1 MENYKILL
9 KEIKE
14 YLHKWK
20 DNPRSWIRRQY
31 CQDDNI
37 PSNQSTDSTQILSES
52 QVAYLP
58 GILPIPEIGRLILK
72 CMWKC
77 KGLKIPQTI
86 LQKRNKVGEP
96 TCSNFKSY
104 QKATLINN
112 FQIYRQKVDLWLPMS
127 DKRRNVEE
135 WADGNGDSFWS
146 DKNVLKSGYGL
157 CSVLCTSLTSKMR
170 RKVWI

>member
-52 QVAYLP
+52 QV
-58 GILPIPEIGRLILK
+58 PIPEIGRLILK

-86 LQKRNKVGEP
+86 LKQSWR
-96 TCSNFKSY
+96 THMF
-104 QKATLINN
+104 Q
-112 FQIYRQKVDLWLPMS
+112 FQILLESYFDQ
-127 DKRRNVEE
+127 
-135 WADGNGDSFWS
+135 
-146 DKNVLKSGYGL
+146 
-157 CSVLCTSLTSKMR
+157 
-170 RKVWI
+170 